1 MFARRFGPLESLR
14 TGKGIKENMISKQK
28 REVQIIITQVQFG
41 EGVSGKGAFLKPLNL
56 NVRENRISWEHF
68 NQF

>member
-41 EGVSGKGAFLKPLNL
+41 EGVSGKGAFLKP
-56 NVRENRISWEHF
+56 
-68 NQF
+68 